1 MQVENPYGDLDKVKP
16 NRDANEEIP
25 QDGLEGLGADL
36 GQVDPGSIRVTQVSL
51 LSELHES

>member
-36 GQVDPGSIRVTQVSL
+36 GRVDLGSIRVTQVSL